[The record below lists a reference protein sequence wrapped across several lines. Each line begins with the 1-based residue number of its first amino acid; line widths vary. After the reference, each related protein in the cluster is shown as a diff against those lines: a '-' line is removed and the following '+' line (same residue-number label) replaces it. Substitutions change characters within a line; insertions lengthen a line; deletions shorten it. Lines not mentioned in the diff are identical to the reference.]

1 MTTTVK
7 ADSRSRITLRGAKD
21 GQQYVVSEQAGG
33 WFVRPSRR
41 QRHSGLPG
49 AEFDRLWQRR
59 EALDAE
65 TASEVSANIRQ
76 TREASRARVT

>member
-21 GQQYVVSEQAGG
+21 GQQYVVSELAGG
-33 WFVRPSRR
+33 WIVRPSRR
-41 QRHSGLPG
+41 QRHPGLSG

-65 TASEVSANIRQ
+65 TASEVSANVRQ
-76 TREASRARVT
+76 AREASRARVA